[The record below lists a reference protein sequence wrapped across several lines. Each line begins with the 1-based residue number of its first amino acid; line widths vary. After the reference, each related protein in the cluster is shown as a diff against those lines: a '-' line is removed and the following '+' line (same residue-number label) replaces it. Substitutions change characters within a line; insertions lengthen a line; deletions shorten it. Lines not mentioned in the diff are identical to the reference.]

1 MNCFINI
8 HAEKSTRNRSGIAD
22 REGGRER
29 RRFGDWMRWFDSIWK
44 ILNLEPFSPDNC
56 CCLCCLGWAKTV
68 YCIHENSQTTHYT
81 ARMRDEFSATK
92 IVCIHGTVDLIW
104 TNTNFHCLESTVKN
118 QHDSHSIG
126 WSDEREC
133 AGKEDLMCLFFG
145 CFFVCVCQTMVRV
158 QRIFG

>member
-1 MNCFINI
+1 
-8 HAEKSTRNRSGIAD
+8 
-22 REGGRER
+22 
-29 RRFGDWMRWFDSIWK
+29 MRWFDSIWK
-44 ILNLEPFSPDNC
+44 ILNLEPFSLDNC

-133 AGKEDLMCLFFG
+133 AVERGLDVFVFWLLF
-145 CFFVCVCQTMVRV
+145 CVCVRRWCVYNGYLASLIL
-158 QRIFG
+158 IFNWGYPLFPISSLSRYLFSFHLNFESND